1 VGRTWRLNA
10 NASDFNGYG
19 EYRPQSADQAGQV
32 YLRLAKL
39 TVPDASSKSQIEQLL
54 QTAPDRIPAVD
65 VVVDDFEVTGKKVGR
80 FEILAVNQR
89 SPGLLGTGT
98 AQEWRVQKLNITNPD
113 ATLKATG
120 VWLPSSDAG
129 SERGNKRHVDV
140 QFNLDVADSGALMTR
155 FGLPG
160 TIKAGKGSLQ
170 GRAAW
175 VGSPWAV
182 NIPTLS
188 GQLKMDMSKG
198 QFLKIEP
205 GRAGRFFNV
214 LSLQALP
221 RLLTLDFR
229 DVFSDG
235 FAFDN
240 LSGDAQINEGVLA
253 STNLQMKS
261 VLALVSM
268 DGSVDLAK
276 ETQNLHVLVLPDI
289 NAGGVSLLATLIN
302 PVVGAVT
309 YLAQLVLRRP
319 VIAAATKEYS
329 IQGSW
334 IEPKITPL
342 KRGLPL
348 PAP

>member
-1 VGRTWRLNA
+1 
-10 NASDFNGYG
+10 
-19 EYRPQSADQAGQV
+19 
-32 YLRLAKL
+32 
-39 TVPDASSKSQIEQLL
+39 
-54 QTAPDRIPAVD
+54 
-65 VVVDDFEVTGKKVGR
+65 
-80 FEILAVNQR
+80 
-89 SPGLLGTGT
+89 
-98 AQEWRVQKLNITNPD
+98 
-113 ATLKATG
+113 
-120 VWLPSSDAG
+120 
-129 SERGNKRHVDV
+129 
-140 QFNLDVADSGALMTR
+140 
-155 FGLPG
+155 
-160 TIKAGKGSLQ
+160 
-170 GRAAW
+170 
-175 VGSPWAV
+175 
-182 NIPTLS
+182 
-188 GQLKMDMSKG
+188 MDMSKG

-289 NAGGVSLLATLIN
+289 NVGGISLIATLIN
-302 PVVGAVT
+302 PVVGAAA